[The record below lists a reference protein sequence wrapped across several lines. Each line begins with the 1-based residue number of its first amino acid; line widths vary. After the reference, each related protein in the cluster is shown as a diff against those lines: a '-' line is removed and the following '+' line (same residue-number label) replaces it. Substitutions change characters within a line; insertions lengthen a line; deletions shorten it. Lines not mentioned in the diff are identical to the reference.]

1 MRKTFEQILK
11 ERSDLD
17 LSGSAF
23 DELID
28 LFQQIRSSTIKEC
41 TKVTGVDSTQ
51 LTSTLDKNSIKS
63 LKWNKLKY
71 TKPYYFFVPKDFSD
85 KKEYEKGNKIFK
97 TEIEI
102 LNSKH
107 SLEELN
113 DMLLNLVNYILVSNV
128 TLKNGETIGFTED
141 QKLKITI
148 SKGKFIDG
156 KTIKVEF

>member
-51 LTSTLDKNSIKS
+51 LTSTLDKNSI
-63 LKWNKLKY
+63 
-71 TKPYYFFVPKDFSD
+71 
-85 KKEYEKGNKIFK
+85 EIYE
-97 TEIEI
+97 T
-102 LNSKH
+102 
-107 SLEELN
+107 
-113 DMLLNLVNYILVSNV
+113 
-128 TLKNGETIGFTED
+128 
-141 QKLKITI
+141 
-148 SKGKFIDG
+148 
-156 KTIKVEF
+156 